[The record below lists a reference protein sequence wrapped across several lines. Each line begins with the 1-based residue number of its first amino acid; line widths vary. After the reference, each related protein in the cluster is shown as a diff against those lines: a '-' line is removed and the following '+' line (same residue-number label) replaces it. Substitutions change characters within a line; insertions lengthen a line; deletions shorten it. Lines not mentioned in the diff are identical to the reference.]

1 MNIVVY
7 TKSGCPYCDM
17 AKSWLDQNGFEYQ
30 TVVLD
35 DQQERQDFYKICG
48 DQVNTV
54 PQIFVN
60 DQRLGGYYELITQQ
74 DQLLANKM
82 NFDEDF

>member
-7 TKSGCPYCDM
+7 TKNGCPYCDM

-35 DQQERQDFYKICG
+35 DPQERQDFYKLHG
-48 DQVNTV
+48 DQVNSV
-54 PQIFVN
+54 PQIFV
-60 DQRLGGYYELITQQ
+60 DEQRLGGYSELITQQ